1 MFGLNVMECHVFLF
15 SKPGSSSP
23 LWWTGWGDLFITARL
38 WSGPVIFNH
47 LSSLARP
54 GDPVGDFWGD
64 SKTHNA
70 HFVHR
75 RRNTIA
81 PRMES
86 GKGTYSNERLEDYM
100 FFHVNATKL
109 VDREN
114 SFPNMLMKLLKYWA
128 GANNVF
134 QCMSFMYAV
143 KFAQVL
149 SLGDFHQ
156 MERLRGVTIL
166 ELRRDFR
173 WDLDETFLRPV
184 IQCHESSGTH
194 CRVDTWPT
202 PSVSLKH
209 WDRFCW
215 IGSGPHCPPW

>member
-1 MFGLNVMECHVFLF
+1 MHTFCIDGEIQSHQEWNQAKELIQTKG
-15 SKPGSSSP
+15 SK
-23 LWWTGWGDLFITARL
+23 I
-38 WSGPVIFNH
+38 IC
-47 LSSLARP
+47 
-54 GDPVGDFWGD
+54 
-64 SKTHNA
+64 
-70 HFVHR
+70 
-75 RRNTIA
+75 
-81 PRMES
+81 
-86 GKGTYSNERLEDYM
+86 

-109 VDREN
+109 VDRKN
-114 SFPNMLMKLLKYWA
+114 LFPNMLMKLLKYWA
-128 GANNVF
+128 VANNVY
-134 QCMSFMYAV
+134 QCMSFMCAV